1 MDSEL
6 VRKSRVYAE
15 EILKNLPKE
24 YTYHNLAH
32 TTQVAAAA
40 EEIGKASN
48 LSAEELESVIIA
60 AWLHDTGYRENC
72 NSHEE
77 VSKQQ
82 ATKLLNEW
90 GAAPEKIEQVKKLIE
105 ATRMPQQPVTLAEQ
119 VLCDADL
126 QHLGDEDIMECGE
139 QIRKEFETFKGLKFE
154 TDEEWIRHNL
164 NFFNTHKYFTPYGR
178 AVLEERKKKNIKKL
192 KKMLKPK
199 VDNEYVKKM
208 EKELEKL
215 QKKLDKKANPERV
228 VETMFR
234 IASEIHITLS
244 GMADTKSNIMISINS
259 IILSVVIT
267 VLFRK
272 LEEFPNLL
280 IPTLM
285 LVVTCLVTI
294 VFAVL
299 ATRPN
304 ISLGKFTQED
314 IKQKK
319 TNLLFFGNFH
329 GMELSN
335 FDWGMREMM
344 KDADY
349 LYGSLIKDIYFN
361 GKVLARKY
369 KLLRWSYS
377 FFMFGFAA
385 SIIGFTIALL
395 MYYYPAPIL

>member
-164 NFFNTHKYFTPYGR
+164 NFFNTHKYFTP
-178 AVLEERKKKNIKKL
+178 
-192 KKMLKPK
+192 
-199 VDNEYVKKM
+199 
-208 EKELEKL
+208 
-215 QKKLDKKANPERV
+215 
-228 VETMFR
+228 
-234 IASEIHITLS
+234 
-244 GMADTKSNIMISINS
+244 
-259 IILSVVIT
+259 
-267 VLFRK
+267 
-272 LEEFPNLL
+272 
-280 IPTLM
+280 
-285 LVVTCLVTI
+285 
-294 VFAVL
+294 
-299 ATRPN
+299 
-304 ISLGKFTQED
+304 
-314 IKQKK
+314 
-319 TNLLFFGNFH
+319 
-329 GMELSN
+329 
-335 FDWGMREMM
+335 
-344 KDADY
+344 
-349 LYGSLIKDIYFN
+349 
-361 GKVLARKY
+361 
-369 KLLRWSYS
+369 
-377 FFMFGFAA
+377 
-385 SIIGFTIALL
+385 
-395 MYYYPAPIL
+395 